1 MGMKDLAETK
11 KSIKKCESNITITG
25 LGVLVFGMWS
35 VLKFIIQTIY
45 GVDVSAQLAEL
56 DVESHE
62 DKLFTMLFV
71 IIFLAII
78 AFAILLFHSYVGI
91 KAIGYG
97 RGVSSKRGFLIPAG
111 VMAVLNV
118 VSVIM
123 YFRPKDGTLNFDDTM
138 IAALLVDITLCY
150 ILFDMIF
157 SAIRLGI
164 LKKQMLQ
171 EQ

>member
-1 MGMKDLAETK
+1 MNNLAETK
-11 KSIKKCESNITITG
+11 KNIKKCESNITITG

-35 VLKFIIQTIY
+35 VLKFIIQTIN

-62 DKLFTMLFV
+62 DKLFIMLFT

-97 RGVSSKRGFLIPAG
+97 RGVSRKRGFLIPAG

-123 YFRPKDGTLNFDDTM
+123 YFRPKDGTINFDDTR